1 MPNAFIS
8 FIPNHYPMDFGEIDT
23 FVFDLDGT
31 VWYWTRL
38 IPSVKT
44 TIQKLKQQGKTIQYV
59 TNNTIESRQ
68 ELTERLNKFG
78 IKTHPKD
85 VTNAGLVIGYYIKEH
100 NGTALALNTG
110 TEKDLQE
117 TGVPTQQK
125 PPVDYVVVTED
136 WDFDYRQLS
145 LAYDAVTQGG
155 KLLTSVMGRHW
166 LVGDKMV
173 PGVGCW
179 VKAVEFATETT
190 ALPLGKPSDYMA
202 KIVSRKLGDCA
213 RTVYL
218 GDEYESDILFGK
230 KLGCHTIFVNT
241 GMDRDKTS
249 RIKPDLR
256 LNSAKD
262 LLKHI

>member
-1 MPNAFIS
+1 
-8 FIPNHYPMDFGEIDT
+8 MDLSKVDT

-31 VWYWTRL
+31 VWYWTHL
-38 IPSVKT
+38 IPNVKA
-44 TIQKLKQQGKTIQYV
+44 TIQKLKKLGKTIQYV

-68 ELTERLNKFG
+68 ELTERLSKFG
-78 IKTHPKD
+78 IKTPPKD

-100 NGTALALNTG
+100 KGTALALNTG

-145 LAYDAVTQGG
+145 LAYDAITQGG

-190 ALPLGKPSDYMA
+190 ALPLGKPSEYMA
-202 KIVSRKLGDCA
+202 KIIATKLKDPA
-213 RTVYL
+213 RTAYI

-241 GMDRDKTS
+241 GMDKDKTS
-249 RIKPDLR
+249 NIKPDLR
-256 LNSAKD
+256 LNTAKD
-262 LLKHI
+262 LLNHI